1 MPTKTGTEIVQN
13 EKGRGGRAEHLMNT
27 KNNKRTIACSFLLS
41 ALVLLSGCTGIGP
54 KTIPRDRFD
63 YAAAVSD
70 SWKDQMLL
78 NIVKIRYADA
88 PVFLD
93 IASVINSYSLQ
104 SDLSLGGSLQS
115 PLTPVAGNANTLALG
130 AAGRYT
136 DSPTI
141 TYNPLIGEKFNKSL
155 MKPIPPNAIF
165 SFIQNGWPADFLL
178 RGCVQAVNGMYNR
191 VGVGHDSHPADP
203 EFIQLVEA
211 IVRVQKSGSLGIRM
225 ERDKSGDAAVLYF
238 RKRNTERSAADIVEL
253 QRLLGLDSSSS
264 EFKVVYGMMPR
275 EKNEIA
281 VLSRSMLEIM
291 LELSSSIEV
300 PAIHAAENRVF
311 PALADQESVGSPKQ
325 LIRVRSDVNRPQDA
339 FVTVRYRDNWFWID
353 DRDLYSKRTFSFL
366 MFLFT
371 LTETG
376 GAPAVPVVTVPTR

>member
-1 MPTKTGTEIVQN
+1 VG
-13 EKGRGGRAEHLMNT
+13 HLINTMNAG
-27 KNNKRTIACSFLLS
+27 RTIVYGFLLS

-63 YAAAVSD
+63 YAAAVSE

-78 NIVKIRYADA
+78 NMVKIRYADA

-93 IASVINSYSLQ
+93 IASVINSYSLE
-104 SDLSLGGSLQS
+104 SELSMGGALQS
-115 PLTPVAGNANTLALG
+115 PLTPAAGNANSLALG

-136 DSPTI
+136 DRPTI

-155 MKPIPPNAIF
+155 MRPLPPNAIF
-165 SFIQNGWPADFLL
+165 SLIQTGWSAEFLF
-178 RGCVQAVNGMYNR
+178 RGCVQAVNGMFNQ
-191 VGVGHDSHPADP
+191 VGMGSEPHVADP
-203 EFIQLVEA
+203 EFVQLIEA
-211 IVRVQKSGSLGIRM
+211 IVRVQKAGSLGIRA

-238 RKRNTERSAADIVEL
+238 RKRNTEQSAADIAEL
-253 QRLLGLDSSSS
+253 QRLLGLDSSVR

-281 VLSRSMLEIM
+281 VLTRSMLEIM
-291 LELSSSIEV
+291 LELSSAIEV
-300 PAIHAAENRVF
+300 PATHAAEKRVF
-311 PALADQESVGSPKQ
+311 PALADQEAAGSQKH
-325 LIRVRSDVNRPQDA
+325 LFRVRSSVDRPQDA
-339 FVTVRYRDNWFWID
+339 FVAVRYRDNWFWID
-353 DRDLYSKRTFSFL
+353 DRDLHSKRTFSFL

-376 GAPAVPVVTVPTR
+376 GTTAAPVVTIPAN

>member
-1 MPTKTGTEIVQN
+1 MPTKTGTEIDQN
-13 EKGRGGRAEHLMNT
+13 EKGRGGSVGHLINT
-27 KNNKRTIACSFLLS
+27 VSAGRTIVYGFLLS

-63 YAAAVSD
+63 YAAAVSE

-78 NIVKIRYADA
+78 NLVKVRYADA

-93 IASVINSYSLQ
+93 IASVINSYSLE
-104 SDLSLGGSLQS
+104 SDLSLGGSLQT
-115 PLTPVAGNANTLALG
+115 PLTPAAGNANTLALG

-141 TYNPLIGEKFNKSL
+141 TYNPLIGDKFNKSL
-155 MKPIPPNAIF
+155 MRPIPPNAIF
-165 SFIQNGWPADFLL
+165 SLIQTGWSAEFLL

-191 VGVGHDSHPADP
+191 VGMGPEPHPADP
-203 EFIQLVEA
+203 EFVQLVET
-211 IVRVQKSGSLGIRM
+211 IVRVQKAGSLVMRM
-225 ERDKSGDAAVLYF
+225 ERDKNGDTAVLFF
-238 RKRNTERSAADIVEL
+238 RKRNSERSAADIAEL
-253 QRLLGLDSSSS
+253 YRLLGLDSTAE
-264 EFKVVYGMMPR
+264 EFRVVYGMMPR

-281 VLSRSMLEIM
+281 VLTRSMLEIM
-291 LELSSSIEV
+291 LELSSSIDV
-300 PAIHAAENRVF
+300 PAVHAAEQRVF
-311 PALADQESVGSPKQ
+311 PALADQEAAGSPKQ
-325 LIRVRSDVNRPQDA
+325 LIRVRSDVNPPQDA
-339 FVTVRYRDNWFWID
+339 FVAVRYRDHWFWID

-376 GAPAVPVVTVPTR
+376 GAPATPVVTVPTR